1 MPESSLPASQILD
14 RFRRLC
20 EVLPL
25 AVLETD
31 VDEDLLY
38 QNPRW
43 EEISGQDEEASKD
56 QGWRDAIHAEDR
68 EWVLEEAT
76 LARGQNRM
84 FDADFRI
91 SRPDKRER
99 WVHGRSLPLYSGPG
113 WHDGFLHMIYD
124 ITDRKLI
131 EETLRDSLAELTIKR
146 ATENGEVAAT
156 ATQVKES
163 LVEAKELVQSLREAD
178 PADGVARADRSP
190 VQVPGSG
197 CFGERSAPRGLRWG
211 DRGPEP
217 RRHPVLSGANFPPKA
232 VIPLLCDRYRRF
244 VILSRRNR

>member
-1 MPESSLPASQILD
+1 MKPISQAKEERQDEDSTPESSLPASQILD

-31 VDEDLLY
+31 VDENLLY

-91 SRPDKRER
+91 SRPDERER

-113 WHDGFLHMIYD
+113 WHDGYLHMIYD

-163 LVEAKELVQSLREAD
+163 LVEAQELVQSLREAN
-178 PADGVARADRSP
+178 PADASLELIDRLYKCLEAAASASEALPVADDGEIEDPSLAD
-190 VQVPGSG
+190 
-197 CFGERSAPRGLRWG
+197 
-211 DRGPEP
+211 
-217 RRHPVLSGANFPPKA
+217 
-232 VIPLLCDRYRRF
+232 
-244 VILSRRNR
+244 ILF

>member
-1 MPESSLPASQILD
+1 MTSNSQITPDAEEDPAGEPTPASSTPESQLLD

-31 VDEDLLY
+31 VDENLLY
-38 QNPRW
+38 ANPRW
-43 EEISGQDEEASKD
+43 GEISGFDEEASKD
-56 QGWRDAIHAEDR
+56 QGWRDAIQSEDQ

-84 FDADFRI
+84 FDADFRLT
-91 SRPDKRER
+91 RPDGQER

-131 EETLRDSLAELTIKR
+131 ESRLRESLSELKLEHVAEQAGI
-146 ATENGEVAAT
+146 AAT
-156 ATQVKES
+156 AEQVKES
-163 LVEAKELVQSLREAD
+163 LGEARELVLRLRETDSSSDSLELIDRLNKCLETASSASEGLPQPPEGEVED
-178 PADGVARADRSP
+178 PS
-190 VQVPGSG
+190 
-197 CFGERSAPRGLRWG
+197 
-211 DRGPEP
+211 
-217 RRHPVLSGANFPPKA
+217 LS
-232 VIPLLCDRYRRF
+232 D
-244 VILSRRNR
+244 ILF